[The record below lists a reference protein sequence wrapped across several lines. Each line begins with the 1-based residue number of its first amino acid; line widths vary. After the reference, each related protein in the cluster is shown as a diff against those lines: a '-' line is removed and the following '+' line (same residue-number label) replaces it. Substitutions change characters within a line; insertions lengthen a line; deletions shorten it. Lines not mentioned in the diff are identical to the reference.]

1 MKTIR
6 RLSCGRRK
14 ERELKHD
21 SECTLAYAMILDH
34 VLILHNSKQ
43 SNIKMVKISHTTL
56 KASGNDLY
64 NCTLC
69 GGTTI

>member
-1 MKTIR
+1 MEE
-6 RLSCGRRK
+6 GRK
-14 ERELKHD
+14 ESRRMAVNVPWH
-21 SECTLAYAMILDH
+21 TAMILDH

-43 SNIKMVKISHTTL
+43 NNIKMVKISHTML

-64 NCTLC
+64 TCTSC